1 MPRVKAKADM
11 ITFLEWEGDV
21 PDDIPENEIWYWVKQ
36 NVDGGQFYEPDERDG
51 DWVWGT
57 DVQILKD
64 KTDAD

>member
-64 KTDAD
+64 KTDA

>member
-64 KTDAD
+64 KTDAE